1 MKPRQKEPAV
11 FHDRAVSGY
20 DLDLCESC
28 LFGLRCNSDHRAEWV
43 RERKAALQRRVETLS
58 RKAQQETTPTQ

>member
-1 MKPRQKEPAV
+1 MKPRPKEPAI

-28 LFGLRCNSDHRAEWV
+28 LFGLRYHSDHRAEWL
-43 RERKAALQRRVETLS
+43 RERKAALQRRVETL
-58 RKAQQETTPTQ
+58 RKQETPTP